1 MKKIISLLLVMMLS
15 CSLVACGNEEKPSN
29 DSTGNSTSSSQTG
42 NESINKDSSKNDGSD
57 SDYEPN
63 EELPGHVRVNLTT
76 SKYCVDAP
84 ETIIKSENTGYMV
97 KLNSYFVIYDQYL
110 EGSSDT
116 LYEVKPDAIKGA
128 QDVIGGM
135 SKQMVALAKSGLI
148 YADEYNVEVTST
160 EDVKVNSWDMC
171 KTTGK
176 INLTCQYPLD
186 YESANFVAYSVIKD
200 GYPVYFAVIERPDG
214 ENPIDIN
221 AMADKIAKTFREY
234 SED

>member
-1 MKKIISLLLVMMLS
+1 MKKIVSFLLVMIFS
-15 CSLVACGNEEKPSN
+15 VSLVACGNEEITSN
-29 DSTGNSTSSSQTG
+29 DNTEATTSSQTESQADNKEG
-42 NESINKDSSKNDGSD
+42 SNKNNNE
-57 SDYEPN
+57 YEPD
-63 EELPGHVRVNLTT
+63 EELPGIIDVNLTT
-76 SKYCVDAP
+76 TKYCVDAP
-84 ETIIKSENTGYMV
+84 GTLSQRANTGHIVEMA
-97 KLNSYFVIYDQYL
+97 SYFVIYDQYVDI
-110 EGSSDT
+110 SSEKQ
-116 LYEVKPDAIKGA
+116 YEVKLDEIKA
-128 QDVIGGM
+128 AKDVIGGM
-135 SKQMVALAKSGLI
+135 SKQMSATSMKGLS

-176 INLTCQYPLD
+176 INLIADFPLD

-200 GYPVYFAVIERPDG
+200 GYPVYFAVVENPDG